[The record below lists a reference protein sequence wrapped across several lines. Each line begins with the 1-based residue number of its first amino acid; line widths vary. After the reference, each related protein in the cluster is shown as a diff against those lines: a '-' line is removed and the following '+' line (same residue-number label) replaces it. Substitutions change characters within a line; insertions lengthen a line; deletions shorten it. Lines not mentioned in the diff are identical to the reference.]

1 MSVWERDSTNR
12 LVKRESKI
20 DSNQTS
26 SLKVMDDPNRLL
38 PILPPVQAE
47 KTLREYFSPLAA
59 NQPSC
64 IVLPQ
69 TTATHFELKPSV
81 IQLLPSFHG
90 LEREDPYLHIKEFLD
105 ICSTFRFQNFNDESI
120 KLRMFP
126 FSLKDKAKA
135 WLNSLPAGSISTW
148 DELSNK
154 FLTKFFPMSKTNAL
168 RREIS
173 DFYQRE
179 GEQFYECWE
188 RFNDLLLKCPHHGFE
203 KWRLIQCFYNGLTMS
218 NRHMVESMNG
228 GRFLNLHEGAAWD
241 FFNSLSEN
249 SQQWDF
255 SNQREKSSQVSR
267 KGLYEVKDDFDVKST
282 LATLSRKVDALALNQ
297 SMNHHPSV
305 ANEVCALCSNLSHT
319 AQNCPSLPAYQEAYS
334 EQVHALQSYEKTPNN
349 PYSPTYNPNWRNHP
363 NFSWKQNQPLS
374 NQGGQQLN
382 MPNQQF
388 VPPNQVHPP
397 AQQPMSQFVAPQQ
410 RKSSLEDTLQSFI
423 QSTQQAFQSN
433 TQAILKLEH
442 QLGQLATT
450 VAEREKGKFPSQPIP
465 NPKGVHEVGSS
476 SSHLH
481 EEAKSVMTL
490 RKGKLFDNKVE
501 VPTRKISE
509 PTSSD
514 PVPSRDSSTNDPEE
528 SGPPAYIPKA
538 PFPQRLAKVKKGTST
553 GEIMEIFKQVS
564 INIPLLD
571 AIKQVPSYAKFL
583 KDLCTKKR
591 NLHVT
596 KKAFLTEQTSNLL
609 QCKMPPKFKDPGSP
623 TISCVIGNQCFDKA
637 LLDLGAS
644 VNLLPYSVYMQLGLG
659 ELKSTPIILQ
669 LADRSMKIPRGI
681 IEDVLIQIDKFYYP
695 VDFIVIDTQHVHDP
709 KKHTPVILGR
719 PFLATADAL
728 INCRNG
734 NMQLS
739 FGNMTMEL
747 NIFNVTK
754 QPQEEDEFVEAN
766 MIEELVEDSFISN
779 HNDDPLE
786 ACLTHSDLSFNDDSA
801 IAKISALLDAPLITD
816 TTKWKAK
823 SELLPHSE
831 KKIGPSAEAP
841 PKLELKALPDTLE
854 YAFLGESDTLPV
866 IISSSLDLEQKGKLL
881 GILKEHKEAIG
892 WTIAD
897 IKGINPVDCMHR
909 IHLDENAKPIREMQ
923 RRLNPNMKEVVRA
936 EVIKLLDAGIIY
948 PISDSSWVSPVQ
960 VVPKKSGVTV
970 VTNANNELIPTR
982 VTTGWRVCI
991 DYRKLN
997 SFTRKDHFPLPFIDQ
1012 MLDRL
1017 AGHDF
1022 YCFLDGYSGYNQIPI
1037 APEDQEKTTFTCPFG
1052 TFAYRRMPFGLCNAP
1067 ATFQRCMLSIFSD
1080 MVERFLE
1087 VFMDDFSVYG
1097 DSFNECLQHLTLVLQ
1112 RCKEKNLVL
1121 NWEKCHFM
1129 VKQGIVLGHI
1139 ISSKGIEVDKAKVDL
1154 ISNLPYP
1161 KSVKEVRSFLGHA
1174 GFYRRFIKDFS
1185 KISRPLC
1192 NLLVKDVPF
1201 IFDESCL
1208 DAFAKLKKL
1217 LTSSPVIQPPDW
1229 NLPFEIMCDASD
1241 YAIGAVLGQRLDRVP
1256 YVIYY
1261 ASRTLNDAQLNY
1273 STTEKE
1279 MLAVVFA
1286 LDKFRSYLIG
1296 CKVIIFTDH
1305 AALKYLLTKKDA
1317 KARLIRW
1324 VLLLQEFDI
1333 EFRDKKGSENVVA
1346 DHLSRL
1352 DLKFIPESLP
1362 LNESFPDEQ
1371 LMSVNVVPWFADIVN
1386 YLATGQI
1393 PEHWTKQDRT
1403 KFLSKAK
1410 DFFWDDPYL
1419 FKYCADQIIRRCVPD
1434 NEIQSVISFCH
1445 EQACGGHFSAKK
1457 TATKILQCGFYW
1469 PTLFH
1474 DAYIFCSLCDR
1485 CQRMGSISKRNMMPL
1500 NPILVVEIF
1509 DVWGID
1515 FMGPFPPSFGYQYI
1529 LVAVD
1534 YVSKWVEAIPC
1545 KTNDHRVVVKF
1556 LKSNILSR
1564 FGFPRT
1570 IISDGGTHF
1579 CNKPFKTL
1587 LDKYSITHKV
1597 ATPYHPQTSGQVEIS
1612 NREIKQILEKTV
1624 RPDRKDWSLRLDDA
1638 LWAYRTAF
1646 KTPIGMSPYR
1656 LVYGKTC
1663 HLPVE
1668 LEHRAYWAIKKFNFD
1683 MQQAGSKRR
1692 LQLAEL
1698 EEIRNDAYDNAKIYK
1713 QRMKVFHDKHILRK
1727 SFTPGQKVL
1736 LYNSRLH
1743 LFPGKLRSRW
1753 SGPFIIRTVFPYG
1766 AIEIENPKN
1775 GDLFKVN
1782 GQRLKPFLE
1791 LRTPE
1796 VEEILLDDHVYQD

>member
-1 MSVWERDSTNR
+1 
-12 LVKRESKI
+12 
-20 DSNQTS
+20 
-26 SLKVMDDPNRLL
+26 MDDPNRLL

-64 IVLPQ
+64 IVLRQ

-249 SQQWDF
+249 SQQWNF

-267 KGLYEVKDDFDVKST
+267 KGLYEVKDNFDVKAT

-305 ANEVCALCSNLSHT
+305 ANEVCAICFNLSHT
-319 AQNCPSLPAYQEAYS
+319 AQNYPSLPAYQEAYS

-374 NQGGQQLN
+374 NQGGQQFN

-388 VPPNQVHPP
+388 VPHNQVYPP

-410 RKSSLEDTLQSFI
+410 RKPSLEDTLQSFI

-476 SSHLH
+476 SSHQH

-490 RKGKLFDNKVE
+490 RRGKLFDNKVE
-501 VPTRKISE
+501 VQTRKTSE

-514 PVPSRDSSTNDPEE
+514 PVPSQDPSPNDPEE
-528 SGPPAYIPKA
+528 SGPPAHIPKA
-538 PFPQRLAKVKKGTST
+538 PFPQRLTKVKKGTST

-637 LLDLGAS
+637 LLDLSAS
-644 VNLLPYSVYMQLGLG
+644 VNLLPYSVYIQLGLG

-766 MIEELVEDSFISN
+766 MREELVEDSFISN

-801 IAKISALLDAPLITD
+801 IAEISALLDAPLITD
-816 TTKWKAK
+816 TTKWKTK

-881 GILKEHKEAIG
+881 GILKEYKEAIG

-897 IKGINPVDCMHR
+897 IKGINPVDCIHR
-909 IHLDENAKPIREMQ
+909 IHLEENAKPIREMQ
-923 RRLNPNMKEVVRA
+923 RRLNPNMKEV
-936 EVIKLLDAGIIY
+936 
-948 PISDSSWVSPVQ
+948 
-960 VVPKKSGVTV
+960 
-970 VTNANNELIPTR
+970 
-982 VTTGWRVCI
+982 
-991 DYRKLN
+991 
-997 SFTRKDHFPLPFIDQ
+997 
-1012 MLDRL
+1012 
-1017 AGHDF
+1017 
-1022 YCFLDGYSGYNQIPI
+1022 
-1037 APEDQEKTTFTCPFG
+1037 
-1052 TFAYRRMPFGLCNAP
+1052 
-1067 ATFQRCMLSIFSD
+1067 
-1080 MVERFLE
+1080 
-1087 VFMDDFSVYG
+1087 
-1097 DSFNECLQHLTLVLQ
+1097 
-1112 RCKEKNLVL
+1112 
-1121 NWEKCHFM
+1121 
-1129 VKQGIVLGHI
+1129 
-1139 ISSKGIEVDKAKVDL
+1139 
-1154 ISNLPYP
+1154 
-1161 KSVKEVRSFLGHA
+1161 
-1174 GFYRRFIKDFS
+1174 
-1185 KISRPLC
+1185 
-1192 NLLVKDVPF
+1192 DVPF

-1217 LTSSPVIQPPDW
+1217 LTSSPIIQPPNWD
-1229 NLPFEIMCDASD
+1229 LPFEIMCDASD
-1241 YAIGAVLGQRLDRVP
+1241 YAVGAVLGQRLDRVP

-1261 ASRTLNDAQLNY
+1261 ASMTLNDAQLNY

-1305 AALKYLLTKKDA
+1305 AALKYLFTKKDA

-1403 KFLSKAK
+1403 KFLSKVK

-1509 DVWGID
+1509 DVWGMD

-1579 CNKPFKTL
+1579 CNKPFNTL
-1587 LDKYSITHKV
+1587 LDKYSIAHKV

-1646 KTPIGMSPYR
+1646 KTPIGMSPYQ
-1656 LVYGKTC
+1656 LVYGKAC

-1698 EEIRNDAYDNAKIYK
+1698 EEIMNDAYENAKIYK

-1727 SFTPGQKVL
+1727 VFTPV
-1736 LYNSRLH
+1736 
-1743 LFPGKLRSRW
+1743 
-1753 SGPFIIRTVFPYG
+1753 RTVFPYG

-1775 GDLFKVN
+1775 GDLFKAVDVEDFGN
-1782 GQRLKPFLE
+1782 GF
-1791 LRTPE
+1791 
-1796 VEEILLDDHVYQD
+1796 D